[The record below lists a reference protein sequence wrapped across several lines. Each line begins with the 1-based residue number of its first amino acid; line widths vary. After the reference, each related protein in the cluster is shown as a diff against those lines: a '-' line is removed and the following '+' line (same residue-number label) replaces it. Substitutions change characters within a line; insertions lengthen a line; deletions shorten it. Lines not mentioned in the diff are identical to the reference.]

1 MKNKLIRLFA
11 CLLALSFAFGA
22 FFANADQAEELENQ
36 IINYKLSE
44 SGADGVQA
52 LINGA
57 FCENASVSEW
67 YILALAQSDGYDFS
81 EYESALLEYL
91 SQNEV
96 RSASSRLKYAL
107 TLAAIG
113 SESEYIEKTPES
125 SIGKQGIMSWVY
137 GLHLINN
144 GVEIKG
150 FTAQTVTET
159 ILSLQKSDGG
169 WAVMGASGDVD
180 VTAMTV
186 QALAPSYRESQ
197 EVKAAVDRAIDF
209 LSSRQRENGAFTS
222 YGVENPESAAQV
234 IIALAAL
241 GRDCREDEHFIK
253 GENDLFDVML
263 RFRAENGAFSHEEG
277 LAPNDNATVQ
287 VLHAVVAYR
296 RLKEGKTPFYD
307 LESMKDISSEDGES
321 SHPEESKPNDESS
334 RPEES
339 KPEDESSHPE
349 ESKPNDES
357 SHPEESKPNDE
368 SSHPEEA
375 KPEDESSRPE
385 ESNALS
391 NGGKSGFGGYKL
403 WASIA
408 IIAACAVA
416 VVCLIVAKK
425 RKTVNFIIVIAFA
438 VIAIVIVAVTDIK
451 SSEEFYQAAESEK
464 DSVGTVTLSISCE
477 SLVGKSEE
485 SHIPSDGVIL
495 ESVELEIEE
504 GDTVFD
510 ILMLAAAKYKISVE
524 KTGASGAEYIEG
536 IANVYEFDHGD
547 LSGWTFY
554 VNGEK
559 PSQSFS

>member
-11 CLLALSFAFGA
+11 CLLALSFSFGA
-22 FFANADQAEELENQ
+22 FFASAEQAEELENQ

-144 GVEIKG
+144 GVEIKS

-186 QALAPSYRESQ
+186 QALAPSYRANQ

-263 RFRAENGAFSHEEG
+263 RFRAENGGFSHEEG

-296 RLKEGKTPFYD
+296 RLKEGKPPFYEF
-307 LESMKDISSEDGES
+307 ESMKDTSAEDGES
-321 SHPEESKPNDESS
+321 SHPEES
-334 RPEES
+334 
-339 KPEDESSHPE
+339 
-349 ESKPNDES
+349 
-357 SHPEESKPNDE
+357 
-368 SSHPEEA
+368 

-416 VVCLIVAKK
+416 VICLIVAKK

-559 PSQSFS
+559 PSQSCGSYKLSSGDSVEWIYELE